1 MNKKVI
7 SISIVTAAILLL
19 TGFSPVLASP
29 KNNSLEIQQN
39 LVTIEVNYLL
49 GRQHTQTHAL
59 VTESDAE
66 EIRQY
71 LIELH
76 NALEQNDQQAISK
89 YEALL
94 KAKGLFEGYNQRVF
108 TNNHGLTLLQKSK
121 QPTVLTT
128 LADDNISNNLC
139 YFNAL
144 GEGLVAWW
152 LAIQVFEGIVKM
164 IKNVSNAIAAII
176 LLLIF
181 LPFFVLTMLI
191 TNLIPFRILA
201 PTGVLSLKNGTV
213 SALGLNGLQR
223 VPVGPDPYAV
233 NLTGFTGITINIP
246 PINNRSSFLF
256 VSGIALKAEGS
267 FT

>member
-1 MNKKVI
+1 MNKKI
-7 SISIVTAAILLL
+7 MSISILTAAILLL
-19 TGFSPVLASP
+19 TGFSPALAAP
-29 KNNSLEIQQN
+29 KNNSLEIKDN

-49 GRQHTQTHAL
+49 GRQHTQTNTL

-108 TNNHGLTLLQKSK
+108 TNDHGLTLLQKSK
-121 QPTVLTT
+121 QPTAFT
-128 LADDNISNNLC
+128 LQADDNISNKIC

-152 LAIQVFEGIVKM
+152 LAIQVWEGIVKM
-164 IKNVSNAIAAII
+164 INNVSSVIAALI
-176 LLLIF
+176 LLLVF
-181 LPFFVLTMLI
+181 LPYFVLTMLI

-201 PTGVLSLKNGTV
+201 PAGVLSLKNGTI

-233 NLTGFTGITINIP
+233 NLSGFTGITINIP